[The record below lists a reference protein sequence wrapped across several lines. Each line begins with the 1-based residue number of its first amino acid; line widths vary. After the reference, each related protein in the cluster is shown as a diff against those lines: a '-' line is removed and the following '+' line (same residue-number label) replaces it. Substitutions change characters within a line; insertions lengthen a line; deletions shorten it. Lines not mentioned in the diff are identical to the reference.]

1 MKKSIFLFF
10 AAILC
15 AMSISAA
22 NMKGGEVL
30 YLKPNSNWTQS
41 NAWFAIYLCNGT
53 SSATWVK
60 MTKSGNYYMATVPTG
75 DYKNVIFVRMNPS
88 NTSNLDWGQKWNQ
101 SGDLSFDQKKNLCTI
116 NSGQWDCGSNVTWST
131 YQPVSDASLTSSAA
145 NIFVGGQA
153 TLTAKLSSNTNVNT
167 LKSTSY
173 AISPNTGASIS
184 GNTFTATAEGTYTVT
199 ATVTYYPN
207 GCTGLTSGLKTATAT
222 TNIVAEVPAEET
234 HDVTVSYLCGS
245 TKVADPTTVNTV
257 GVETPV
263 KVTAPEIAKYTFAN
277 WTLGADVATTD
288 ALTSNEI
295 NITTKA
301 GGSDFNLVA
310 NYEKAK
316 LTYTVTVPAGTENCY
331 MAGEMNGWDVDNPIE
346 LTKQSENVFTV
357 TLEGVEKTQQYKYL
371 SKKGTW
377 DYAEDGGDRTWTAND
392 VVTAWKDP
400 LATNVYLA
408 GEMNGWSTTANEF
421 KKAAKDDASASIIL
435 NLTAGTYKFKIVDN
449 GSWLGNNTTI
459 DKTISGW
466 TFASDKGDCPL
477 KATIAGDYT
486 FTWAISTKKLSV
498 TYPTICAITATANDA
513 AMGTITGAGDYGK
526 GSTATLTATPNDGY
540 LFVNWTKGGEIVATT
555 QEYSFKVTEAVELVA
570 NFEAAPEEVHNVTV
584 SYKCGS
590 NKIAEDQTVAAV
602 GETSAKTVEAPAI
615 FGYTFASWT
624 LGADVTSTNELTSN
638 TIDINIVAGGS
649 DFTLTANYTEIPKV
663 TVYFV
668 NNKKWSKVYAYGWGG
683 SVGEN
688 PAWPGQDI
696 TANKEAEQIAGFD
709 VHSYSVV
716 PGSYDN
722 IIFNKGEGG
731 DGNQTETF
739 KWTDGKYYY
748 MGADATFAGE
758 TKEKVE
764 LILLNIPDRYI
775 TGNKELVGGEGWQKN
790 DILMDYTVAS
800 ETYSHI
806 FTNLA
811 AGTYQFRIT
820 DGTWEHTWG
829 WTHIE
834 NTEFAELSAG
844 DNDNNIKLTLTTAK
858 TVTINYNRTSDK
870 ISIDGLT
877 PATYSD
883 ITIKAYTE
891 SAAPQIW
898 WWNGGSK
905 CPDADK
911 TDNPSNP
918 GNKYTWETAPT
929 MTAVAGEANW
939 YEWTFEQ
946 VNDLTG
952 ICFKFKNATTSS
964 SNFEG
969 VKANTCYDVRDI
981 TNAKTTACGV
991 TPSDC
996 LECSGIYL
1004 KGTFNSWG
1012 TDHEFMK
1019 TGDANVVTTTVN
1031 ITSEG
1036 NYNFK
1041 VHDGEWLGSD
1051 GGTMARGGSGVET
1064 GGWTMEKDKNEVTLA
1079 ADMEG
1084 DYVFT
1089 YTISTKKL
1097 AITFPVVV
1105 PQSFPNQPTTLYFY
1119 PCSDWKK
1126 GNERYAAYLYNNGA
1140 DKEWVSLTDA
1150 NSDGIYELANPQKYA
1165 KVIIC
1170 RMDASK
1176 AENEWA
1182 SKWDQIE
1189 SGITIPNT
1197 AGDLNTCL
1205 AFWTN
1210 AEGNRPVSEC
1220 TWVAPTLLTD
1230 ANWADFVNAYNGK
1243 KVNALVKRTFKS
1255 GQYHTLCLPFDIPT
1269 NWLGDGTTAYQLT
1282 SIVANNTGDKLSLS
1296 ATKWETI
1303 VAGQPYIIV
1312 PVKGSEYEHVIING
1326 VTVKNVS
1333 AGTNVASGDGYKA
1346 TLKAVTATDGTQTNG
1361 STEYYVGA
1369 NDGKLYN
1376 AVVDKLGLRAI
1387 IELTTTSGQPLPP
1400 KVRAQVTT
1408 GENVETGVDN
1418 IVTTDTPV
1426 KAIENGQLII
1436 IRDGVKYNV
1445 QGQKL

>member
-30 YLKPNSNWTQS
+30 YLQPNSDWTS
-41 NAWFAIYLCNGT
+41 ANAWFAIYLCNGS

-101 SGDLSFDQKKNLCTI
+101 TADLSFDQKKNCCTI
-116 NSGQWDCGSNVTWST
+116 TGWDKSSSWST

-167 LKSTSY
+167 LKSTSF

-207 GCTGLTSGLKTATAT
+207 GCTSLNSGLKTATAT
-222 TNIVAEVPAEET
+222 TTIVAEVPAEEV

-277 WTLGADVATTD
+277 WTLGSDVVTTD

-301 GGSDFNLVA
+301 GGSDFTLVA

-331 MAGEMNGWDVDNPIE
+331 LVGAMNGWDVENPIE
-346 LTKQSENVFTV
+346 MTKQGENVFTT
-357 TLEGVEKTQQYKYL
+357 TLEGVATTDEYKYL
-371 SKKGTW
+371 SKKGSW
-377 DYAEDGGDRTWTAND
+377 DYADVQDANRTWSAED

-400 LATNVYLA
+400 LATNVFLA

-421 KKAAKDDASASIIL
+421 RKAAKGDGTASIIL
-435 NLTAGTYKFKIVDN
+435 NLTTGTYKFKIVDN
-449 GSWLGNNTTI
+449 GSWLGNNSTI

-466 TFASDKGDCPL
+466 TFAGDKGDCPL

-498 TYPTICAITATANDA
+498 TYPTICTITATANDA
-513 AMGTITGAGDYGK
+513 AMGTIAGAGDYGK

-555 QEYSFKVTEAVELVA
+555 QEYSFKVTEAVALVA
-570 NFEAAPEEVHNVTV
+570 NFEVAPEEVHNVTV
-584 SYKCGS
+584 SYVCGS
-590 NKIAEDQTVAAV
+590 NKIADDQTVAAV
-602 GETSAKTVEAPAI
+602 GETSAKTAEAPEI
-615 FGYTFASWT
+615 WGYTFSSWT
-624 LGADVTSTNELTSN
+624 LGAGVTSADATANPIS
-638 TIDINIVAGGS
+638 INIVAGAS
-649 DFTLTANYTEIPKV
+649 DYTLTANYTEIPKV
-663 TVYFV
+663 KIYVV
-668 NNKKWSKVYAYGWGG
+668 NNKKWSKVNVYGWKD
-683 SVGEN
+683 GEAQGT

-696 TANKEAEQIAGFD
+696 TANKETEKIAGFD
-709 VHSYSVV
+709 VYSYSVV

-722 IIFNKGEGG
+722 IIFNNNSGT
-731 DGNQTETF
+731 QTETF

-748 MGADATFAGE
+748 MDADATFAGE

-891 SAAPQIW
+891 GAAPQIW
-898 WWNGGSK
+898 WWSGGSK
-905 CPDADK
+905 CADAEK
-911 TDNPSNP
+911 T
-918 GNKYTWETAPT
+918 YTWETAPT

-952 ICFKFKNATTSS
+952 ISFKFKNATTSS

-969 VKANTCYDVRDI
+969 VKEDKCYDVRDI

-1064 GGWTMEKDKNEVTLA
+1064 GGWTMEKNKNEVTLA

-1170 RMDASK
+1170 RMDKNK
-1176 AENEWA
+1176 AENKWEN
-1182 SKWDQIE
+1182 KWDQIE
-1189 SGITIPNT
+1189 SGIEIPNT

-1220 TWVAPTLLTD
+1220 TWVVPTLLTD

-1255 GQYHTLCLPFDIPT
+1255 GQNHSLCLPFNLPT
-1269 NWLGDGTTAYQLT
+1269 NWLGEGAKAYQLS
-1282 SIVANNTGDKLSLS
+1282 SIVSNS
-1296 ATKWETI
+1296 AAELELMATECETLY
-1303 VAGQPYIIV
+1303 AGKPYIVV
-1312 PVKGSEYEHVIING
+1312 PVKGSEYEHLIVSG
-1326 VTVKNVS
+1326 VTIQKAT
-1333 AGTNVASGDGYKA
+1333 AGANTITGGGYKA
-1346 TLKAVTATDGTQTNG
+1346 TFKAVTTTGGKTDG
-1361 STEYYVGA
+1361 SKEFYIGA
-1369 NDGKLYN
+1369 NDGYLYN

-1387 IELTTTSGQPLPP
+1387 IELTTTTGEAV
-1400 KVRAQVTT
+1400 KVRARVVTRENTTT
-1408 GENVETGVDN
+1408 GFEN
-1418 IVTTDTPV
+1418 IVAPEGQTI
-1426 KAIENGQLII
+1426 KAIVNGQLVI
-1436 IRDGVKYNV
+1436 IRGGEMYNI
-1445 QGQKL
+1445 QGQVIR